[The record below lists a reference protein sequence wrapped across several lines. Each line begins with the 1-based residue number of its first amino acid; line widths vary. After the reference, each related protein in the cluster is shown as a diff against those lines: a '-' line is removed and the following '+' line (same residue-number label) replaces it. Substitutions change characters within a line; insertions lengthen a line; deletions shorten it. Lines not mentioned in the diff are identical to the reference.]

1 MIELQNYTL
10 NFGPQHPAAHGVLR
24 LVMELEGETIVRAD
38 PHIGLLHRATEKL
51 AEIVFAPQQNAAE
64 YYIRITEMIEFV
76 EGYFLMNIEEVI
88 GEEVGDMT
96 LNELKNIL
104 KPKIKQLIH
113 FKNIT
118 NGVFSK

>member
-1 MIELQNYTL
+1 
-10 NFGPQHPAAHGVLR
+10 
-24 LVMELEGETIVRAD
+24 MET
-38 PHIGLLHRATEKL
+38 TKKL
-51 AEIVFAPQQNAAE
+51 ANVIFSQQLNAAD
-64 YYIRITEMIEFV
+64 YFIRMTEMIDFV
-76 EGYFLMNIEEVI
+76 EGYFIMNIEEVI